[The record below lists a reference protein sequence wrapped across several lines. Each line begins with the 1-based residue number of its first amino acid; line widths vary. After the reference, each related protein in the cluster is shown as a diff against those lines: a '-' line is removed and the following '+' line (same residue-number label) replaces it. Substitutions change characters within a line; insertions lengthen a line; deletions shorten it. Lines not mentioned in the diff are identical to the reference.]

1 MTSKKKKTKKPDL
14 AHKIEVADGAATEAV
29 KPYRETLPV
38 RALSFSSKMGDQPPL
53 RLLCGAVIVA
63 GLVARDARLSGA
75 GARMLASHSLAT
87 WTKNVIK
94 NRIDR
99 TRPNANGGSHPTIEP
114 GTDTSKEET
123 SFPSGHSAGAA
134 AVAAAFARD
143 YPEYRAPAYAAAG
156 AVALAQVPRCS
167 HYPSD
172 DGAGIAIG
180 IAADSV
186 VEIGVRVARLA
197 GKQVRD

>member
-1 MTSKKKKTKKPDL
+1 MSKKDKTKKKPEL
-14 AHKIEVADGAATEAV
+14 AQKIEAADGAAAAAV
-29 KPYRETLPV
+29 APYRETLPV
-38 RALSFSSKMGDQPPL
+38 RALSFASKMGDQPPL
-53 RLLCGAVIVA
+53 RLLCGAVILA
-63 GLVARDARLSGA
+63 GLAARDARLARA

-99 TRPNANGGSHPTIEP
+99 TRPNANGGSHPTIKP
-114 GTDTSKEET
+114 GQDTSKEET

-143 YPEYRAPAYAAAG
+143 FPEYRLPAYAAAG
-156 AVALAQVPRCS
+156 VIALAQVPRCS

-172 DGAGIAIG
+172 VGAGIAIG
-180 IAADSV
+180 IGADSV
-186 VEIGVRVARLA
+186 VELAVQGARLA
-197 GKQVRD
+197 ADKVRS